1 MLKNDNLKNQGFH
14 TNPERINKK
23 GRTVGVKN
31 RATVSREIFDMVG
44 LLPDEIFNKM
54 KTVYPTIEKSMSVE
68 KIIDII
74 QASKAIMSSDTQ
86 AAKYLKDNVY
96 GSPKQDIDL
105 ESKTLI
111 TIKIE

>member
-1 MLKNDNLKNQGFH
+1 MPFQKGHKYGNRFSMDNQPEKNGH
-14 TNPERINKK
+14 PK
-23 GRTVGVKN
+23 GIKN
-31 RATVSREIFDMVG
+31 RATISREIFEMVG
-44 LLPDEIFNKM
+44 LLPNDVFEKM
-54 KTVYPTIEKSMSVE
+54 QKVYPGIEKSMSVE

-74 QASKAIMSSDTQ
+74 QASKAIMGSDTQ

-105 ESKTLI
+105 ESRTSI